1 MFPIFWYKIEEVIM
15 SKEQA
20 RLFRDLV
27 LEGHTLRAIR
37 GFMEKAGHV
46 LDEYDAPYIKIMV
59 DILAEEKG
67 D

>member
-1 MFPIFWYKIEEVIM
+1 MSEEAAKMFR
-15 SKEQA
+15 A
-20 RLFRDLV
+20 LV
-27 LEGHTLRAIR
+27 LKGHTLRAIR
-37 GFMEKAGHV
+37 GLMEQVGHV

>member
-1 MFPIFWYKIEEVIM
+1 M
-15 SKEQA
+15 SEEQA

-37 GFMEKAGHV
+37 GFMEQAGHV
-46 LDEYDAPYIKIMV
+46 LDEYDAPYIKMMV

-67 D
+67 E